1 MSPSCKAWGVGIL
14 IYMAQRGVMF
24 FQLPNIMAQQFGTN
38 SWIMIPVFY
47 LLSLF
52 HIIVM
57 YYGMRRQEFRSI
69 PQLIT
74 EQLPKYVAVP
84 LLTFIGIQFISIVYI
99 VIHSYT
105 LVFQYTND
113 TSVSINT
120 LSLIVLGTALYCA
133 WLGPYTMSKASI
145 IFLALTCWSIGLEL
159 LQFTDFQIA
168 RLTPFIFYQAQPTA
182 KGIAEIMSSFFGFEL
197 LMMMAPLLDNR
208 TKWFRSVL
216 LFNGFVA
223 AYYLMYC
230 LLVQGML
237 PLHQSSTMRYPV
249 LRLYGGSRLTALENI
264 TDLLFIFM
272 MFSAVVSAAM
282 YIWSASRAIMQY
294 QLQDRKRPVFLLLGL
309 LCALLLIAPVSVEQF
324 NMVNEIIAYGD
335 WILIFT
341 LIMLYWILPVRNDK
355 TRSAMQHED
364 TSVHESACPQT

>member
-1 MSPSCKAWGVGIL
+1 MSPTCKAWGVGAL

-24 FQLPNIMAQQFGTN
+24 FQLPNTMAQQFGTN

-47 LLSLF
+47 LLSLL

-57 YYGMRRQEFRSI
+57 YYGMRRQGFRSI

-74 EQLPKYVAVP
+74 ERLPKYVAVP

-145 IFLALTCWSIGLEL
+145 IFLALTFWSIGLEL
-159 LQFTDFQIA
+159 AQFTDFQFA

-182 KGIAEIMSSFFGFEL
+182 KGIAEIMGSFFGFEL

-216 LFNGFVA
+216 LFNSVVA

-249 LRLYGGSRLTALENI
+249 LRLFGGSRLTALENI

-282 YIWSASRAIMQY
+282 YIWSASQAIMQY
-294 QLQDRKRPVFLLLGL
+294 RLQECKRPIFVLLGL
-309 LCALLLIAPVSVEQF
+309 LCALLLLFSVSVEQF
-324 NMVNEIIAYGD
+324 NLVSEIIAYGD
-335 WILIFT
+335 WILIFI
-341 LIMLYWILPVRNDK
+341 LIMLYWVLPVRNDK
-355 TRSAMQHED
+355 TRSTKQDED

>member
-1 MSPSCKAWGVGIL
+1 MSPTCKAWGVGAL

-24 FQLPNIMAQQFGTN
+24 FQLPNTMAQQFGTN
-38 SWIMIPVFY
+38 SWIMIPIFY
-47 LLSLF
+47 LLSLL

-57 YYGMRRQEFRSI
+57 YYGMRRQGFRSI

-74 EQLPKYVAVP
+74 ERLPKYVAVP

-145 IFLALTCWSIGLEL
+145 IFLALTFWSIGLEL
-159 LQFTDFQIA
+159 AQFTDFQFA

-182 KGIAEIMSSFFGFEL
+182 KGIAEIMGSFFGFEL

-216 LFNGFVA
+216 LFNSVVA

-249 LRLYGGSRLTALENI
+249 LRLFGGSRLTALENI

-282 YIWSASRAIMQY
+282 YIWSASQAIMQY
-294 QLQDRKRPVFLLLGL
+294 RLQECKRHIFVLLGL
-309 LCALLLIAPVSVEQF
+309 LCALLLLSSVSVEQF
-324 NMVNEIIAYGD
+324 NLVSEIIAYGD
-335 WILIFT
+335 WILIFI
-341 LIMLYWILPVRNDK
+341 LIMLYWVLPVRNDK
-355 TRSAMQHED
+355 TRSTMQDED
-364 TSVHESACPQT
+364 TPVHESACPQT

>member
-24 FQLPNIMAQQFGTN
+24 FQLPNTMAQQFGTN

-47 LLSLF
+47 LLSLL

-84 LLTFIGIQFISIVYI
+84 LLTFICIQFISIVYI

-197 LMMMAPLLDNR
+197 LMMIAPLLDNR

-237 PLHQSSTMRYPV
+237 PMHQSSTMRYPV

-355 TRSAMQHED
+355 TRSAKQHED

>member
-1 MSPSCKAWGVGIL
+1 MSPTCKAWGVGIL

-47 LLSLF
+47 LLSLL

-145 IFLALTCWSIGLEL
+145 IFLALTFWSIGLEL
-159 LQFTDFQIA
+159 IQFTDFQFA

-182 KGIAEIMSSFFGFEL
+182 KGIGEIMSSFFGFEL

-272 MFSAVVSAAM
+272 MFSAVISAAM
-282 YIWSASRAIMQY
+282 YIWSASQAIMQY
-294 QLQDRKRPVFLLLGL
+294 RLQESKRPVFLLLGL
-309 LCALLLIAPVSVEQF
+309 LCALLLLAPVSVEQF
-324 NMVNEIIAYGD
+324 NIINEIIAYGD

-355 TRSAMQHED
+355 THSAMQHED

>member
-24 FQLPNIMAQQFGTN
+24 FQLPNTMAQQFGTN

-47 LLSLF
+47 LLALL

-355 TRSAMQHED
+355 TRSAIQHED

>member
-1 MSPSCKAWGVGIL
+1 MSPTCKAWGVGIL

-24 FQLPNIMAQQFGTN
+24 FQLPNLMAQQFGTN

-47 LLSLF
+47 LLSLL

-182 KGIAEIMSSFFGFEL
+182 KGIGEIMSSFFGFEL

-294 QLQDRKRPVFLLLGL
+294 QLQECKRPVFLLLGL
-309 LCALLLIAPVSVEQF
+309 LCALLLLAPVSVEQF
-324 NMVNEIIAYGD
+324 NIVNEIIAYGD

-364 TSVHESACPQT
+364 TSMHESACPQP

>member
-1 MSPSCKAWGVGIL
+1 MSPTCKAWGVGIL

-24 FQLPNIMAQQFGTN
+24 FQLPNLMAQQFGTN

-47 LLSLF
+47 LLSLL

-159 LQFTDFQIA
+159 LQFTDFQVA

-182 KGIAEIMSSFFGFEL
+182 KGIGEIMSSFFGFEL

-309 LCALLLIAPVSVEQF
+309 LCALLLLAPVSVEQF